1 MKNKEKGT
9 KNERTYNKMEFQNLV
24 GASQGESSLE
34 KVREHSKNGEREI
47 SVALNSTKYEQEKHV
62 FSLRFPP
69 LHAPPPGLHHPNLD
83 K

>member
-24 GASQGESSLE
+24 GALQGESSLE

-47 SVALNSTKYEQEKHV
+47 SVALNSTKYKREKHV

-69 LHAPPPGLHHPNLD
+69 LHAPPPSLHHPNHD